1 MPAAGT
7 IMAPMG
13 VVEFELQRTIKAPI
27 ADVFARLADVE
38 GHNEWMPKKGSIHRH
53 STLTSPGPAGL
64 GTTYVDSTT
73 FGRTPGEIVEFDPPR
88 RLVHHWWDST
98 SSGRVKI
105 GGVARLQPR
114 GRG

>member
-1 MPAAGT
+1 
-7 IMAPMG
+7 MG

-38 GHNEWMPKKGSIHRH
+38 GHNEWMPKKGSIHRN
-53 STLTSPGPAGL
+53 STLTSPGPAAL

-73 FGRTPGEIVEFDPPR
+73 FGKTPGEIVEFDPPR
-88 RLVHHWWDST
+88 RLAAPLVGQHLVGPDQD
-98 SSGRVKI
+98 